1 MAVALACLVT
11 LRKSLALP
19 ALALAAVSCATPGPS
34 PQEKYELAVAEWREQ
49 CAPALRSPDLAVIDS
64 RAWITGWV
72 AAPSLEMLAD
82 NTYASNVEKLGI
94 ATLDKALTGPC
105 SWVPLAL
112 RIGGEQYASLF
123 AREQATLQEGRVA
136 LYQQKITYGEYASIM
151 KRART
156 EREAGIAQ
164 FVREQQLA
172 AQQRS
177 ADANQRSIA
186 LGLLGAQLLQ
196 GATAPMAAPSVNCQ
210 SVTSGIF
217 TNITCR

>member
-1 MAVALACLVT
+1 M
-11 LRKSLALP
+11 
-19 ALALAAVSCATPGPS
+19 
-34 PQEKYELAVAEWREQ
+34 
-49 CAPALRSPDLAVIDS
+49 
-64 RAWITGWV
+64 
-72 AAPSLEMLAD
+72 
-82 NTYASNVEKLGI
+82 
-94 ATLDKALTGPC
+94 
-105 SWVPLAL
+105 
-112 RIGGEQYASLF
+112 F

-196 GATAPMAAPSVNCQ
+196 GATAPMAAPSVN
-210 SVTSGIF
+210 
-217 TNITCR
+217 